1 MKAIQALKYNNDE
14 EEKCVSNKEKKMKL
28 INIAKLKVG
37 AAFSLQKLFLPKTK
51 IGMKWLK

>member
-51 IGMKWLK
+51 IGMK